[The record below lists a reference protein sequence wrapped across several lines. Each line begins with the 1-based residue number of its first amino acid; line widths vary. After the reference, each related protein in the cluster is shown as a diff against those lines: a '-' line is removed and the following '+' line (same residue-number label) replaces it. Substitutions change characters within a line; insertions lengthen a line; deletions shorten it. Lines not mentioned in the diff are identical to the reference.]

1 MFDVLRCSFLFSSDS
16 FPFAFSAVEVGIH
29 HAEEDVGSA
38 DGSRPDRPVEDG
50 RDDEEGKADQHR
62 GQMQLVCAC
71 AFVIRVVDL
80 AHHEE
85 GEQKDPEDD
94 EPVPDFRT
102 GEYVSGNDDA
112 GRRAGQSF
120 EVAMNGCDLHIEAC
134 QTEGTEG
141 TKEGAGND
149 AHPAQLME
157 LVGVNERTGCDA
169 EGNIIREGVELDAHG
184 AGGVQRTGDSP
195 VQCIGHHRDQYE
207 NRCEVVVTFD
217 RHHYG

>member
-1 MFDVLRCSFLFSSDS
+1 MFDVLRYSFLFSSDG
-16 FPFAFSAVEVGIH
+16 FAFAFSTVEVGIH
-29 HAEEDVGSA
+29 HTEEDVGSA

-50 RDDEEGKADQHR
+50 RDDEEGKAGKNG

-71 AFVIRVVDL
+71 AFVIRIVDL
-80 AHHEE
+80 THHEE
-85 GEQKDPEDD
+85 GEQEHPEDD
-94 EPVPDFRT
+94 EPVPDFCAR
-102 GEYVSGNDDA
+102 EHVSGNDDA

-120 EVAMNGCDLHIEAC
+120 EVAMNGCDFHIEAR

-141 TKEGAGND
+141 TEERTGND
-149 AHPAQLME
+149 ADPAKLME
-157 LVGVNERTGCDA
+157 LVGVDERAGCDA
-169 EGNIIREGVELDAHG
+169 EGNIIGKGVELDTHG